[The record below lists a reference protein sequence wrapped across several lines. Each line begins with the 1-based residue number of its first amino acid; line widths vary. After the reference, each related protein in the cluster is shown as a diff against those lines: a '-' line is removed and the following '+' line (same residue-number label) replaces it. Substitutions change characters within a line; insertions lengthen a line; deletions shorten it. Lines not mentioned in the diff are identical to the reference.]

1 VVFKNT
7 NWCTTGDIANIIL
20 WKFWLNKILI
30 NKNVEMC
37 NKNFSL
43 QVGEKWKFTLA
54 KTSEMYK
61 TKSKEWLWN
70 LYPT

>member
-1 VVFKNT
+1 
-7 NWCTTGDIANIIL
+7 
-20 WKFWLNKILI
+20 
-30 NKNVEMC
+30 MC
-37 NKNFSL
+37 NKKISL

-70 LYPT
+70 LYPTQLYGDALYSMELFMC